1 MLVRVFDNDGLTL
14 NGTQVV
20 SKTELIDQ
28 FYLVITNHGMDGVM
42 ELTGLLP
49 TQSKYVSFGL
59 ESQAWPGPTH
69 SGSEDFVHSCPD

>member
-1 MLVRVFDNDGLTL
+1 MLVRVFDNDGFAV
-14 NGTQVV
+14 NGSQVF

-49 TQSKYVSFGL
+49 TQSK
-59 ESQAWPGPTH
+59 
-69 SGSEDFVHSCPD
+69 

>member
-59 ESQAWPGPTH
+59 NLKLGQVLH
-69 SGSEDFVHSCPD
+69 SRSEDFVHGFPD